1 MRKVILVSSNFCYS
15 KYCFTFPTYDR
26 AVVSTLFSDPRGGQV
41 VYRRMAVSMTSV
53 EWDQTLWRSAQQILL
68 IIVIKY

>member
-1 MRKVILVSSNFCYS
+1 M
-15 KYCFTFPTYDR
+15 FPTYDG
-26 AVVSTLFSDPRGGQV
+26 AAVSTLFSDPRGSQV
-41 VYRRMAVSMTSV
+41 VYRRMAVSMTAV